1 MTEAELLELFELTAA
16 NAFAAFTMYLSVMI
30 AYFVTAYFVGN
41 KLSFAQVVLA
51 SGLFIFS
58 AFASTGGTIMAIARG
73 AGYVNAAKALSDSIY
88 QTPFWWAY
96 SGSNFWV
103 YFLLI
108 TCSVGVILG
117 LYFMWSVR
125 HPKAE

>member
-1 MTEAELLELFELTAA
+1 MTEAELLELLELAAA
-16 NAFAAFTMYLSVMI
+16 NAFAAFTMYLTVMI
-30 AYFVTAYFVGN
+30 AYIVTAYFVGN
-41 KLSFAQVVLA
+41 KLSFTQVVLA

-58 AFASTGGTIMAIARG
+58 AFASTAATIMSLARG

-88 QTPFWWAY
+88 QAPFWWAY
-96 SGSNFWV
+96 EGSHFWV

-117 LYFMWSVR
+117 LYFMWNVR
-125 HPKAE
+125 HAETQ

>member
-88 QTPFWWAY
+88 QAPFWWAY
-96 SGSNFWV
+96 ESSNFWV

-125 HPKAE
+125 HPKTE

>member
-1 MTEAELLELFELTAA
+1 MTEAELLELFELAGA
-16 NAFAAFTMYLSVMI
+16 NAFTAFTMYFTVMT

-58 AFASTGGTIMAIARG
+58 AFASTAATIMALARA
-73 AGYVNAAKALSDSIY
+73 AGYVNTAKALSDSIY

-96 SGSNFWV
+96 EGSNFWF

-117 LYFMWSVR
+117 LYFMWNVR
-125 HPKAE
+125 HAETQ

>member
-1 MTEAELLELFELTAA
+1 MTEAELLELVELAAA
-16 NAFAAFTMYLSVMI
+16 NTFTAFTMYLSVMI
-30 AYFVTAYFVGN
+30 AYVVAAYFVGN
-41 KLSFAQVVLA
+41 KLRFAQVVLA

-58 AFASTGGTIMAIARG
+58 AFASTAATITSLARG
-73 AGYVNAAKALSDSIY
+73 AGYINAAKALSDSIY

-117 LYFMWSVR
+117 LYFMWNVR
-125 HPKAE
+125 HAETQ